1 MILKLKRTPGLY
13 LTGFMGSGKTTIGER
28 LADELGW
35 SFVDMDADIV
45 SSQGTSI
52 ADIFDTGGE
61 EAFRSI
67 ETECLRKRVRMIQSG
82 RPMVVALGGGAFA
95 QEANI
100 RLLQDNGIAV
110 WLDAPLELIRRR
122 LEGATDRPLAR
133 DPERFEQ
140 LYNTRREAYSKADY
154 RVEIRNND
162 PMDAVRQI
170 LELPLFTP

>member
-13 LTGFMGSGKTTIGER
+13 LTGFMGCGKTTIGER
-28 LADELGW
+28 LADEWGW

-45 SSQGTSI
+45 KARGTSI

-61 EAFRSI
+61 AAFREL
-67 ETECLRKRVRMIQSG
+67 ETETLRKRVRMIQSG

-100 RLLQDNGIAV
+100 QLLQDNGVTV
-110 WLDAPLELIRRR
+110 WLDASLELIRQR

-140 LYNTRREAYSKADY
+140 LYAARRASYAKADY
-154 RVEIRNND
+154 RVEVRNND

-170 LELPLFTP
+170 LELPLF